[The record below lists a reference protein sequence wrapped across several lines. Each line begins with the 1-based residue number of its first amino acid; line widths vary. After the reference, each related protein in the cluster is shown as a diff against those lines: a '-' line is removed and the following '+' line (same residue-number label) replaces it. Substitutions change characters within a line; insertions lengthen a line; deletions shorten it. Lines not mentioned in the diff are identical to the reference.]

1 MLWDLLDRSE
11 QPLFPLF
18 SRAWVMQERILSPR
32 FLIFGHSEIL
42 WECRTENKCDCGLYG
57 LDYWNPAHP
66 ETMSDKRSL
75 LPKAAYDKKIGRP
88 TTEREIVSFLNKK
101 WHIVVWEYTKKK
113 ITIDNHIF
121 PALQGIAKLY
131 WKETNHTYCAG
142 LWAETLIM
150 DLGWSTLG
158 TNQPV
163 HRPRVW
169 RAPSWSWASIVGSVV
184 YGAHGEEVA
193 SVVSVTTSPTSQSPF
208 GQLKSASLVLR
219 GKYLDALLH
228 RRDDEPTVT
237 AEDNSECTTHFHADY
252 DYDWAIEESK
262 YIPCGSR
269 VRIMWMLHNENY
281 DFFLILRCVN
291 EDTEMFERI
300 GCLNLF
306 QGNEAHVAFQHY
318 FKATSQEEE
327 ILIV

>member
-1 MLWDLLDRSE
+1 MHIS
-11 QPLFPLF
+11 
-18 SRAWVMQERILSPR
+18 
-32 FLIFGHSEIL
+32 
-42 WECRTENKCDCGLYG
+42 
-57 LDYWNPAHP
+57 
-66 ETMSDKRSL
+66 
-75 LPKAAYDKKIGRP
+75 KAAERFARALRVEVCPNTDLIGAP
-88 TTEREIVSFLNKK
+88 SG
-101 WHIVVWEYTKKK
+101 K
-113 ITIDNHIF
+113 ITSQRKF
-121 PALQGIAKLY
+121 PPPAEDIMKL
-131 WKETNHTYCAG
+131 AFASG
-142 LWAETLIM
+142 
-150 DLGWSTLG
+150 
-158 TNQPV
+158 P
-163 HRPRVW
+163 
-169 RAPSWSWASIVGSVV
+169 ASIVGSVG